1 MRVYVMSSPPPDG
14 PSLADSTMKSNFA
27 QNLTLLDQSG
37 SRVTFGDQQLIPIG
51 NNLMY
56 VRTWYVQATGQTPV
70 PQVNSV
76 TITYGQSAYRGSTLE
91 DALNKA
97 FGVQLDLGTVVGGSI
112 APLPGTGAGSTT
124 DPNATTTTTTAP
136 ATTVP
141 GATTAPTTAPTAS
154 GNPDQLLA
162 QAQAAYDAAQAA
174 LKAGDLGTYQAK
186 LTEAYKL
193 AAQAASIATGTAVT
207 AVPSSTTTP
216 APTDPSTTANA

>member
-1 MRVYVMSSPPPDG
+1 MSSPLPDG

-37 SRVTFGDQQLIPIG
+37 SRVTFGDQQLIPVG

-76 TITYGQSAYRGSTLE
+76 TLTYGQSAYRGSTLE
-91 DALNKA
+91 DVLNKA

-112 APLPGTGAGSTT
+112 APLPGAGTGTPGDSS
-124 DPNATTTTTTAP
+124 TTTTTTP

-141 GATTAPTTAPTAS
+141 GTTTTPTTAPTTTNS
-154 GNPDQLLA
+154 PDQLLA

-174 LKAGDLGTYQAK
+174 LKAGDLGTYQSK
-186 LTEAYKL
+186 LTEAYNL
-193 AAQAASIATGTAVT
+193 AAQAASIATGSQVT
-207 AVPSSTTTP
+207 AVPSSTTVP
-216 APTDPSTTANA
+216 APTEPSTTANA